1 MAYTVLEES
10 NYLMI
15 ELVKHLIVSFVPQW
29 KVGVGKIQ
37 FTSKVEL
44 YMRSF
49 FWMTFIKKLETT
61 MWETMSACSPV
72 CDSKWWFDSE
82 YSNV

>member
-10 NYLMI
+10 KYLMI
-15 ELVKHLIVSFVPQW
+15 ELVKHLIVSFVPQSR
-29 KVGVGKIQ
+29 VGVGKIQ

-44 YMRSF
+44 YIRSF
-49 FWMTFIKKLETT
+49 CWMTFIKKLETT
-61 MWETMSACSPV
+61 MWETMSSCSPV